1 MKRYLLIAMIVAL
14 LCVGCDNNNEP
25 AETLVSTPPI
35 EEQPIEEPPVEEQP
49 VEEQP
54 VEEQPVEE
62 ISDGPKTKEERAKIL
77 EQIAEVPEN
86 IETKNG
92 VIELKFRS
100 TFSLDYLKTIS
111 GKKVRMTGYISTLSP
126 ISGEFAYLMNLPYQ
140 SCPYCVPGTTEIYNT
155 MAIVAKK
162 NKKIDFTDSPVTVEG
177 ILKTGSF
184 IDDFGYSYNVR
195 IEDVVVKEAD
205 ASALSANALRYN
217 ALTQEKIIDEIN
229 SIFTSLDEIIFYD
242 YYEAQYGTDINSIQ
256 SFDMG
261 RIATVINKIN
271 AISKTDYADIIG
283 ILQTAKRL
291 AETANKNLAAGQIE
305 DNKKIQN
312 SLAQVFMNFGNW
324 VTQYEL

>member
-1 MKRYLLIAMIVAL
+1 MKRRLLIAMIAVL

-25 AETLVSTPPI
+25 IETPVST
-35 EEQPIEEPPVEEQP
+35 PPVEEQP

-62 ISDGPKTKEERAKIL
+62 QLLETSDGPKTQEERAKIL

-86 IETKNG
+86 NEAKNG
-92 VIELKFRS
+92 VLELKFRS
-100 TFSLDYLKTIS
+100 TLSLDYLKSIS
-111 GKKVRMTGYISTLSP
+111 GQKVKMTGYISTLSP
-126 ISGEFAYLMNLPYQ
+126 INGEFAYLMNLPYQ

-155 MAIVAKK
+155 MAIIAKK
-162 NKKIDFTDSPVTVEG
+162 NKRIDFTDSPVTAEG

-184 IDDFGYSYNVR
+184 TDDFGYSYNVR

-205 ASALSANALRYN
+205 ASALSKNALRYN

-229 SIFTSLDEIIFYD
+229 NIFMSLDEIIFYD

-261 RIATVINKIN
+261 RIATVIDKIN
-271 AISKTDYADIIG
+271 AISKTDYTDIIE

-291 AETANKNLAAGQIE
+291 AETANKNLAAGSIE

-312 SLAQVFMNFGNW
+312 SLEQVFMSFGNW